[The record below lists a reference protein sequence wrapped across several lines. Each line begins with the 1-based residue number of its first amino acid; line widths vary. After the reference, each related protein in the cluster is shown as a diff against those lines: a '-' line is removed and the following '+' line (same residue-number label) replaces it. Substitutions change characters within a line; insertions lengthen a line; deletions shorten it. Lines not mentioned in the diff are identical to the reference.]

1 LLAVLPCAPAFA
13 HHGAVTSPILYE
25 TDELVELEGELTET
39 FWRNPHT
46 RAKMKVVDED
56 GNETIWELELGPG
69 PRQFEH
75 MGVLA
80 QDLLGHVR
88 AAGYVSR
95 KNPHSLGVT
104 NFLLPS
110 GQEYLQGRNRT
121 LRWSSV
127 QLVDVVPK
135 PDKAAVEADRLS
147 ANGIFR
153 MWGRRSGRPLDGP
166 VNAQPL
172 TEQGKK
178 LAAAFDPIADN
189 LQLVCQHGMPDTMFD
204 PVPMEI
210 SDEGDQIRIH
220 VAQYNI
226 QRIVHMKVEKPENEI
241 QSSPVG
247 YSVGRWDGDALVVA
261 TTHVDWPYYL
271 NSGTPQSDQV
281 RYDERFS
288 ISTDGQTL
296 NYSLTISDP
305 VVFAGPF
312 TLERT
317 REWTPGVEI
326 ESFNCVADW
335 AEEAGGDKNQSGPL
349 SP

>member
-1 LLAVLPCAPAFA
+1 MKPITSIFVPIAVLLSASVLA

-25 TDELVELEGELTET
+25 TDEQVEIEGELTEI

-46 RAKMKVVDED
+46 RARLKVVNDD
-56 GNETIWELELGPG
+56 GSDTIWELELGPG

-80 QDLLGHVR
+80 EDLLGNVR
-88 AAGYVSR
+88 AAGYVSKR
-95 KNPHSLGVT
+95 KPNSLGVT
-104 NFLLPS
+104 NFLLPN
-110 GQEYLQGRNRT
+110 GQEYVQGRNNK
-121 LRWSSV
+121 LRWSST
-127 QLVDVVPK
+127 QLVDVTPE
-135 PDKAAVEADRLS
+135 PDRAKVEAARLAAV
-147 ANGIFR
+147 GIFR

-166 VNAQPL
+166 VNAQAL
-172 TEQGKK
+172 TEQGMK

-189 LQLVCQHGMPDTMFD
+189 KQLECRHGMPDTMFD

-210 SDEGDQIRIH
+210 SDEGNQIRMHI
-220 VAQYNI
+220 AQYNI
-226 QRIVHMKVEKPENEI
+226 RRVVHMNVDAPGDDV
-241 QSSPVG
+241 QGSPVG
-247 YSVGRWDGDALVVA
+247 YSVGRWDGDALVVT

-288 ISTDGQTL
+288 VSNDGQTL
-296 NYSLTISDP
+296 NYTLTITDP
-305 VVFAGPF
+305 VVFTQPF

-326 ESFNCVADW
+326 EPFDCIANWQDSA
-335 AEEAGGDKNQSGPL
+335 S
-349 SP
+349 